1 MEVILTQDVT
11 GLGYKNDTVKV
22 KPGYG
27 RNYLIPNG
35 VALIANESNKRRI
48 SEDIRQAAH
57 KAAKLKQ
64 DAEAIAAK
72 IGEMSV
78 EIRTKAGETGKIF
91 GAVTSLQISDALR
104 AKGFD
109 VDRKKISFKEQ
120 PKELGTYTELLDL
133 NKEVKHNISVSVVA
147 DYSSFKLFESPDG
160 IVRD

>member
-35 VALIANESNKRRI
+35 VALIANESNKRRVA
-48 SEDIRQAAH
+48 EEVRQASH

-64 DAEAIAAK
+64 DAETLASK
-72 IGEMSV
+72 IGELIV
-78 EIRTKAGETGKIF
+78 EIKTKAGETGKIF
-91 GAVTSLQISDALR
+91 GAVTALQVSDALK

-109 VDRKKISFKEQ
+109 VDRKRISFKEQ
-120 PKELGTYTELLDL
+120 PKELGTYSALLDL
-133 NKEVKHNISVSVVA
+133 HKEVKHNISVNVVA
-147 DYSSFKLFESPDG
+147 E
-160 IVRD
+160 